1 MRVLLDTH
9 AVLWWDSA
17 EERMPPSVL
26 ALLRDAGTEVMV
38 SVASLWEIAIKVA
51 KGSLDL
57 PSSPER
63 YLVDRLRDYRWTAL
77 PIDVHHALRA
87 AALPRI
93 HADPFDR
100 LLVAQGQVEDVPLIT
115 SDPAITR
122 YDVETIW

>member
-1 MRVLLDTH
+1 VRVLLDSH

-17 EERMPPSVL
+17 EERLSAPIRD
-26 ALLRDAGTEVMV
+26 LLRDGGTEVLV

-51 KGSLDL
+51 KVSLEL
-57 PSSPER
+57 PSSPEH
-63 YLVDRLRDYRWTAL
+63 YLPDRLRKYRWVAL
-77 PIDVHHALRA
+77 PIEVDHALRA

-100 LLVAQGQVEDVPLIT
+100 LLVAQSQVEALPLVT
-115 SDPAITR
+115 GDPAITR